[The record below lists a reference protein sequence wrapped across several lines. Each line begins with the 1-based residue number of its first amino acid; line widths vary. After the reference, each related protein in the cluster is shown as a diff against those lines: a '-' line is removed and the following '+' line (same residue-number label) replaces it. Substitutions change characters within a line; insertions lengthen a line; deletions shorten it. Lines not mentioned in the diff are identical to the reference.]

1 VNGSGKHVNWS
12 IGNAT
17 QGNLLDPGKTPH
29 ENLQFLLFCAA
40 VIRGVHSYGPLMRAA
55 IATASNDHRLG
66 ANEAPPAIISV
77 YLGSQLE
84 DVYNQIKSGRL
95 EGSAQTAL
103 MSLGVDTLPELNKD
117 PGDRNRTS
125 PFAFTGNR
133 FEFRAVGSGQ
143 SVAGPLVVLNTIL
156 ADSLQWLCG
165 ELEGR
170 LNSGMPL
177 EEAAFAVLKLTMDQH
192 GAVVFGGDGYSSEWH
207 RMAVEER
214 GLENLRTSADALPV
228 LERPEIR
235 DLFQRQGVLTPTELE
250 SRFEVYAEQYILA
263 IEVEAKLAL
272 RIARTQI
279 YPAVSEFLARQA
291 SSLRDQESIG
301 LPVDRSLVSKAA
313 DLSQQLLQKCTALEE
328 ALHHPPHDVHG
339 HMRHCADTLM
349 PLLGQ
354 LREAADGLEV
364 IVADD
369 LWPLPTYGELL
380 FFR

>member
-1 VNGSGKHVNWS
+1 
-12 IGNAT
+12 
-17 QGNLLDPGKTPH
+17 
-29 ENLQFLLFCAA
+29 
-40 VIRGVHSYGPLMRAA
+40 
-55 IATASNDHRLG
+55 
-66 ANEAPPAIISV
+66 
-77 YLGSQLE
+77 
-84 DVYNQIKSGRL
+84 
-95 EGSAQTAL
+95 
-103 MSLGVDTLPELNKD
+103 
-117 PGDRNRTS
+117 
-125 PFAFTGNR
+125 
-133 FEFRAVGSGQ
+133 
-143 SVAGPLVVLNTIL
+143 
-156 ADSLQWLCG
+156 
-165 ELEGR
+165 
-170 LNSGMPL
+170 MPL

-235 DLFQRQGVLTPTELE
+235 DLFERQGVLTPTELE

-279 YPAVSEFLARQA
+279 YPAVSDFLARQA
-291 SSLRDQESIG
+291 SSLRDQEAIG
-301 LPVDRSLVSKAA
+301 LPGDRSLVSKAS
-313 DLSQQLLQKCTALEE
+313 DLNHQLLQKCTALEE
-328 ALHHPPHDVHG
+328 ALHHPPHEVHG
-339 HMRHCADTLM
+339 HLRHCADTLM

-380 FFR
+380 FCR